1 MLERLSGQIQNE
13 IKQKTETDEALRG
26 VGMRYDDL
34 QDTEEEEADL
44 SLVDNSIESD
54 DEYCLSDN
62 QEEEEDALGKEVLS
76 TQTVKVRDPLQK
88 LDGEIDK
95 VANELDIIE
104 YEAERGAQLRKN
116 EEQKETLP
124 EDGRRK

>member
-1 MLERLSGQIQNE
+1 
-13 IKQKTETDEALRG
+13 
-26 VGMRYDDL
+26 MRYDDL

-76 TQTVKVRDPLQK
+76 T
-88 LDGEIDK
+88 
-95 VANELDIIE
+95 
-104 YEAERGAQLRKN
+104 
-116 EEQKETLP
+116 
-124 EDGRRK
+124 

>member
-76 TQTVKVRDPLQK
+76 TQTVNVRDPLQK

>member
-1 MLERLSGQIQNE
+1 
-13 IKQKTETDEALRG
+13 
-26 VGMRYDDL
+26 
-34 QDTEEEEADL
+34 
-44 SLVDNSIESD
+44 
-54 DEYCLSDN
+54 
-62 QEEEEDALGKEVLS
+62 
-76 TQTVKVRDPLQK
+76 